1 MMSSQP
7 LFIPLYF
14 DESEA
19 DLWLALQQIEPE
31 KRTSFI
37 KETLKQVLI
46 ETNREVLFRNPIHKA
61 AEDVLEI
68 SDDGYQNEETHAEEL
83 EKEVE
88 NEAEQS
94 GPFTLEDL
102 FIQTDDPH
110 SDEKDEKPDIMISR
124 EEVTSISGYEY
135 MLKHII
141 GTEEDETVLKILRGE

>member
-1 MMSSQP
+1 MSSQP

-37 KETLKQVLI
+37 KESLKQVLI
-46 ETNREVLFRNPIHKA
+46 ETNREVLFRNPIYKA

-68 SDDGYQNEETHAEEL
+68 SDDGNQDEETHEEEL

-88 NEAEQS
+88 NEVKQS

-102 FIQTDDPH
+102 FIQKDDPH
-110 SDEKDEKPDIMISR
+110 SEEKPDIMITR

-135 MLKHII
+135 MMKHII
-141 GTEEDETVLKILRGE
+141 GTEEDETVLKILRGK

>member
-19 DLWLALQQIEPE
+19 DLWIALQQIEPE

-46 ETNREVLFRNPIHKA
+46 ETDREVIVRYPIHKA

-68 SDDGYQNEETHAEEL
+68 SDDGHQDEETHAEEL

-88 NEAEQS
+88 NGVERP

-102 FIQTDDPH
+102 FIQTDHPH
-110 SDEKDEKPDIMISR
+110 SDEKPDNMITR

-135 MLKHII
+135 MMKHII
-141 GTEEDETVLKILRGE
+141 GTEEDETVLKILRGK